1 MIIDLLLQDPQA
13 ASEAKG
19 FFAQMA
25 EYLKPDVLMSWEFWT
40 VTSGIL
46 LLGELLTAS
55 FLLFVFVP
63 GTALAAIL
71 AAFDVG
77 MNGQLWGFIIGTLFG
92 LVVVRPILVAK
103 ANKGGEPSNIDALV
117 GQSGVV
123 TESITASTPG
133 RVKIRSEEWRAT
145 AGDDLESGSVTIA
158 GVPLRTCGQQQER
171 GHETQV
177 HSQHA
182 HDSNVPCGGRRHCRP
197 GHGTS
202 S

>member
-77 MNGQLWGFIIGTLFG
+77 MNGQLWGFILGTLFG

-123 TESITASTPG
+123 TESITKSTPG

-145 AGDDLESGSVTIA
+145 AGDDLESGTSVSVVRVEGNA
-158 GVPLRTCGQQQER
+158 
-171 GHETQV
+171 V
-177 HSQHA
+177 HVQSQ
-182 HDSNVPCGGRRHCRP
+182 
-197 GHGTS
+197 T
-202 S
+202 